1 MLTPHTSL
9 LQERRVGEEPLPVG
23 VRPEVA
29 EHISRSSL
37 AFTNFYYPDAT
48 SLPGIQTTC
57 VAGRCE
63 VKAFCFGSQALASC

>member
-1 MLTPHTSL
+1 MLTSHTLL
-9 LQERRVGEEPLPVG
+9 LQERRIDEEPLSIG

-37 AFTNFYYPDAT
+37 AFTNFYYPDAA

-63 VKAFCFGSQALASC
+63 VNAFCSGSQGLASC